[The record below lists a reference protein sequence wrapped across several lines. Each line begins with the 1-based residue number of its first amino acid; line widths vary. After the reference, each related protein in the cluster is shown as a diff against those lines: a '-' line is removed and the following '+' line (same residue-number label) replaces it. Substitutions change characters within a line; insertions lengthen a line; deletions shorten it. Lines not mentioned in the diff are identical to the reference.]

1 MANLNNN
8 SKFTEQEYNTY
19 RPIMNVYGTLY
30 GKALVYPKCDNVD
43 KKFNEKVKNG
53 AIHLSEPVKMFST
66 EYVVMTSFELDKDP
80 NNKPVII
87 INHDP
92 SLTFS
97 LAGNES
103 PKVMECSAEKIN
115 DALRKARENGSITF
129 FTDIEAVSKMV
140 TSLNSQAAEE
150 LEAYAEELINQ
161 ASALK
166 NVNKTETA
174 ALREYEESLK
184 Q

>member
-1 MANLNNN
+1 MATLNSN
-8 SKFTEQEYNTY
+8 SKFTEQEYNNY
-19 RPIMNVYGTLY
+19 RPILNTYGTLY

-43 KKFNEKVKNG
+43 KKFNEKVKND
-53 AIHLSEPVKMFST
+53 ALHLSEPVKMYST
-66 EYVVMTSFELDKDP
+66 EYVVMTSFELDKDA

-87 INHDP
+87 INHEP

-97 LAGNES
+97 LVGNES

-115 DALRKARENGSITF
+115 EALRKSRESGTITF
-129 FTDIEAVSKMV
+129 FTNIEAVSEMV
-140 TSLNSQAAEE
+140 VALNNQAADN

-161 ASALK
+161 STALR
-166 NVNKTETA
+166 NVNKTEIA
-174 ALREYEESLK
+174 ALREYNNSLK

>member
-1 MANLNNN
+1 
-8 SKFTEQEYNTY
+8 
-19 RPIMNVYGTLY
+19 
-30 GKALVYPKCDNVD
+30 
-43 KKFNEKVKNG
+43 
-53 AIHLSEPVKMFST
+53 
-66 EYVVMTSFELDKDP
+66 MTSFELDKDP

-92 SLTFS
+92 NLTFS
-97 LAGNES
+97 LIGNEQ
-103 PKVMECSAEKIN
+103 PQVMDCSAEKIN
-115 DALRKARENGSITF
+115 DALRKARENGTVTF
-129 FTDIEAVSKMV
+129 FTNIESVSKMI
-140 TSLNSQAAEE
+140 TSLNAQAAEE
-150 LEAYAEELINQ
+150 LDRYAEELINQ